1 MKFSDLSS
9 RSGVTTKAYI
19 LTSSPQSLGI
29 TASLHAAQYVRM
41 STERQHY
48 SPENQADAIAT
59 YASLHG
65 MQIVKTYEDLG
76 RSGLDLAGR
85 EGLRTLLNDVAQGG
99 HGFSVLLVYDV
110 SRWGRFQDAD
120 ESAYYEYTLKK
131 AGIQVHYCAEQFI
144 NDTSLPSVLF
154 KAIKRTMAG
163 EYSREL
169 SRKVFVGKSRIV
181 ELGFRGGGTAGFGFR
196 RQLVDKD
203 RNPKGLLGAREHKS
217 VQSDRVILIPG
228 PEEELVVIGRI
239 YQSFVGLGKGESAI
253 AAELNAGGV
262 KRECGRPWT
271 REVVHQILSNP
282 KYVGEN
288 VTNRRSCKLKQR
300 EVRNPPDMWV
310 RCEHAFEPIISQEEF
325 KNAQA
330 IIHDRRRNWTDDE
343 MLDGLLVLLKKVGT
357 LSARL
362 IDDAESLPSSG
373 TYILRFGGL
382 ARAYAL
388 IGWQGSRDLGFVETR
403 RALRGP
409 RKGFIEGILDGII
422 KSGAS
427 LRRCD
432 GRGLLLIN
440 GEFTASV
447 RIARCV
453 PKPRGHQWRVGFER
467 SRIPDI
473 SLIARLSAGNQ
484 SILDYFA
491 FPAIGLS
498 VKQLNLGESNAL
510 DLNVYRSDNLESFLS
525 LCRRKRIEGVG

>member
-1 MKFSDLSS
+1 
-9 RSGVTTKAYI
+9 
-19 LTSSPQSLGI
+19 
-29 TASLHAAQYVRM
+29 M

-48 SPENQADAIAT
+48 SPQNQADVIAT
-59 YASLHG
+59 YATFHG
-65 MQIVKTYEDLG
+65 MHIVKTYEDHG

-85 EGLRTLLNDVAQGG
+85 EGLGTLLNDVAQGG

-120 ESAYYEYTLKK
+120 ESAYYEYALKK
-131 AGIQVHYCAEQFI
+131 AGVEVHYCAEQFV
-144 NDTSLPSVLF
+144 NDSSLPSVLF

-181 ELGFRGGGTAGFGFR
+181 ELGFRGGGTAGFGLR

-203 RNPKGLLGAREHKS
+203 RKPKGLLGALEHKS
-217 VQSDRVILIPG
+217 LQSDRVILIPG
-228 PEEELVVIGRI
+228 PEEELAVIASI
-239 YQSFVGLGKGESAI
+239 YRSFVDLGKGESAI
-253 AAELNAGGV
+253 AAELNSGAV
-262 KRECGRPWT
+262 RRECGRAWT
-271 REVVHQILSNP
+271 REVVRQILSNP

-300 EVRNPPDMWV
+300 EVRNPPEMWV
-310 RCEHAFEPIISQEEF
+310 RCKDAFEPIVSQEEF

-330 IIHDRRRNWTDDE
+330 IIEKRHRIWTDGE
-343 MLDGLLVLLKKVGT
+343 MLDALVVLLKNQGT

-362 IDDAESLPSSG
+362 IDQAASVPSSG

-388 IGWQGSRDLGFVETR
+388 IGWRGDHDLSFVETR
-403 RALRGP
+403 KSLRGP
-409 RKGFIEGILDGII
+409 RERFILGILDSIV

-427 LRRCD
+427 IRRCD
-432 GRGLLLIN
+432 GHGLLLIN
-440 GEFTASV
+440 GEFTASI

-467 SRIPDI
+467 SRTPDI
-473 SLIARLSAGNQ
+473 SLIARLSAEND

-491 FPAIGLS
+491 FPAAGLS
-498 VKQLNLGESNAL
+498 VKQLNLGEFNAL
-510 DLNVYRSDNLESFLS
+510 DLDVYRSNDLEQFMS
-525 LCRRKRIEGVG
+525 LCRRKSVEGTG